1 MTLHRRCNASGA
13 AERIHRYKEGR
24 GGVPERSNGPVLKT
38 GEGSRPPWVQIP
50 PPPPSSACAD
60 LEKREGTRSTFR
72 DQEAT
77 KMAATAY
84 PQSGTKD
91 KNYDLITVTQLCLE
105 HTWRLDQYAQDAE
118 REGDP
123 ELSRLFR
130 GMQDHSRRGAE
141 QCKQLLGER
150 LND

>member
-50 PPPPSSACAD
+50 PPPPSTACAD
-60 LEKREGTRSTFR
+60 LRKREGTLDDPRPGG
-72 DQEAT
+72 DD
-77 KMAATAY
+77 MAATAN

-91 KNYDLITVTQLCLE
+91 KNYELITVPQLCL
-105 HTWRLDQYAQDAE
+105 
-118 REGDP
+118 
-123 ELSRLFR
+123 
-130 GMQDHSRRGAE
+130 
-141 QCKQLLGER
+141 
-150 LND
+150 